1 MIAPTRPTTQTAP
14 VTGSE
19 ANTDAKRP
27 TSLPGFRRLLAAAC
41 WTCAPVLA
49 YFLIEG
55 KLWPALSIGIGLV
68 LSVTVCAMLYLFV
81 ARGMDYFVASVRG
94 TSGAQQKNGSVGQFV
109 ILLPAK
115 FLVIGLLG
123 WALLTLH
130 QINYIAVLVGFGL
143 AQIAI
148 TVTAAR
154 HFTKR

>member
-1 MIAPTRPTTQTAP
+1 MIAPPRPDTQT
-14 VTGSE
+14 VTDP
-19 ANTDAKRP
+19 DAERP
-27 TSLPGFRRLLAAAC
+27 ASLPGYRQLVAAAC
-41 WTCAPVLA
+41 WVCAPVLA
-49 YFLIEG
+49 FFLLQG
-55 KLWPALSIGIGLV
+55 KLWLALSVGIGLA

-81 ARGMDYFVASVRG
+81 ARGMDYFVAGVRG
-94 TSGAQQKNGSVGQFV
+94 TSGAQAKNGSVGQFV

-115 FLVIGLLG
+115 FLAVGLLG

-143 AQIAI
+143 AQTAI